1 MNHIKD
7 NSEKPKDDYT
17 LYFIIFNAL
26 TYNLQNVLVFHK
38 VATSRDQIWNQSII
52 TGIYVVLEFG
62 Q

>member
-7 NSEKPKDDYT
+7 NSEKPKDVYT